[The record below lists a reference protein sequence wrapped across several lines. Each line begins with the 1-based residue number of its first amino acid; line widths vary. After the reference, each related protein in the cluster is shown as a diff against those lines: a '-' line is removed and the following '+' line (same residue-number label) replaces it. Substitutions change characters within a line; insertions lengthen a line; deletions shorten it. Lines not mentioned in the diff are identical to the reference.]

1 MGLKTAKA
9 AVPSIDSLFVLK
21 SLEEEVALIG
31 ADEALLL
38 GGLRHGRLPL
48 RPEDGANANCAPQ
61 SLAAPLGASSL
72 RGPSIALP

>member
-48 RPEDGANANCAPQ
+48 RPEDGANANCACKQ
-61 SLAAPLGASSL
+61 SSHGEARHLTGSL
-72 RGPSIALP
+72 